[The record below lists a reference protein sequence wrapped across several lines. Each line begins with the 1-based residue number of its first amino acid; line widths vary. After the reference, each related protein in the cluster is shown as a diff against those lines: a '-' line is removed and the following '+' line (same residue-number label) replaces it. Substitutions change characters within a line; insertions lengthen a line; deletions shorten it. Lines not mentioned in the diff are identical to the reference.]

1 MQLEQK
7 VFPIDSIERNVL
19 GFRNSRSDVGDTREL
34 RASII
39 SDGLLNPPIVH
50 VTTDS
55 DGNERVLLIAGY
67 RRIQAILDERHSRSE
82 QEGAD
87 AFFDEIQ
94 CGVHTGSLESAL
106 ALNIAE
112 NLQRETLNFADKCE
126 AVFRLNERIGNQQEV
141 ADMLNISQPQ
151 VSVLCSTY
159 KGLSNL
165 AFDCLRHGRIT
176 MGQAKKLAKVVK
188 SDGTPDTAQQDEILE
203 QILGHGKDEVPDAKQ
218 RKRAKTYRSKK
229 EVEEL
234 RTALANDQ
242 SGLDA
247 EHKET
252 ATRFVQ
258 WYFCEIDTD
267 EFIHRIDSAEEVVVE
282 EAPKKKKTIKRKR
295 RIRVGE

>member
-1 MQLEQK
+1 MQLEQQ
-7 VFPIDSIERNVL
+7 VFQIDRIERNVL

-34 RASII
+34 RASIV

-50 VTTDS
+50 VLTDEN
-55 DGNERVLLIAGY
+55 GEERVLLIAGY
-67 RRIQAILDERHSRSE
+67 RRIQAILDERQTR
-82 QEGAD
+82 EGDENAE
-87 AFFDEIQ
+87 AFFDNIQ
-94 CGVHTGSLESAL
+94 CGVHQGSLESAL

-159 KGLSNL
+159 KGLSTV

-188 SDGTPDTAQQDEILE
+188 ADGTPDAAQQDEILE
-203 QILGHGKDEVPDAKQ
+203 QILGHGKDEVPDTKQ

-234 RTALANDQ
+234 RTALANDDT
-242 SGLDA
+242 GLDQ
-247 EHKET
+247 EHKD
-252 ATRFVQ
+252 AASRFVQ
-258 WYFCEIDTD
+258 WYFCEIETD
-267 EFIHRIDSAEEVVVE
+267 EFIHRIDNAEEVTVE
-282 EAPKKKKTIKRKR
+282 EAPVKKTIKRKR
-295 RIRVGE
+295 RIRVGD